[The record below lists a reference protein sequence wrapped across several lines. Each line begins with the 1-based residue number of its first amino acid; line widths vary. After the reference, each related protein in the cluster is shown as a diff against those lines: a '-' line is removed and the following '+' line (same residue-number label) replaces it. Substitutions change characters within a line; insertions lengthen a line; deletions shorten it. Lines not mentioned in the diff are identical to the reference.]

1 MRGFPARSN
10 SGRFKLVVSAVLAT
24 VCYGLPLFIWTE
36 NGMIS
41 ITPDIVIPEKEL
53 TFEFVRSSGPGG
65 QNVNKVSTAVQ
76 LRFDVRAS
84 TGIPAEV
91 KSRLRTLAGRRMTED
106 GILIIKANQ
115 FRKQEQNRQDAV
127 ERLTQLLQTAAIK
140 PKKRVKTRPT
150 RAAKERKLAAKK
162 QRGRLKKLRQK
173 VFNGE

>member
-1 MRGFPARSN
+1 
-10 SGRFKLVVSAVLAT
+10 
-24 VCYGLPLFIWTE
+24 
-36 NGMIS
+36 MIV
-41 ITPDIVIPEKEL
+41 ITPDIVIQEKEL
-53 TFEFVRSSGPGG
+53 NFEFVRSSGPGG

-91 KSRLRTLAGRRMTED
+91 KNRLRALAGKRMTED

-173 VFNGE
+173 VTNGE